1 MTGIEN
7 PKLESNKK
15 GTSAR
20 ATRRNAE
27 INEITFFAFQTD
39 SALMHAKEHALP
51 YSLTRFINPKRSRF
65 SVDRFAPIKRI
76 HEGNSKDINYPD

>member
-7 PKLESNKK
+7 AKRDSNKK

-27 INEITFFAFQTD
+27 INEITIFDIQTD
-39 SALMHAKEHALP
+39 SALIPAKDPALP
-51 YSLTRFINPKRSRF
+51 NSLTRFI
-65 SVDRFAPIKRI
+65 
-76 HEGNSKDINYPD
+76 HT